1 MPDDVAEAAKAVMA
15 AAKDIPD
22 MEARLAALEARVKA
36 LESWAGHIH
45 LVEVSG
51 EKPFQKYPMAIGN
64 EVVHSEAE
72 EAKLRAAL
80 EAASKAA

>member
-45 LVEVSG
+45 VAEAG

-64 EVVHSEAE
+64 EVAHNEAE

-80 EAASKAA
+80 AAASKAA